1 MSLTAIAETQTYD
14 VLLEEQPDGTHQASI
29 LGWTDCHAIGPTAAE
44 AIEKVQILLNDRIAK
59 SKIIQIKVN
68 SNHSVAHYH
77 PWMQF
82 AARLRDNPLLDE
94 IEQSIV
100 ADRLVLDQTLD
111 HEVEA

>member
-29 LGWTDCHAIGPTAAE
+29 LGWTDCRAIATTAEE
-44 AIEKVQILLNDRIAK
+44 AIEKVQTLLNDRIAK
-59 SKIIQIKVN
+59 SKIIQIKVK
-68 SNHSVAHYH
+68 SSHPVPHYH

-82 AARLRDNPLLDE
+82 AAHLKDNPLLDE
-94 IEQSIV
+94 IDQSIA
-100 ADRLVLDQTLD
+100 ADRLALD